1 MKRFK
6 VTFELEDI
14 NGDYNAPW
22 GKQYLEQDIQERFAG
37 QNIEIDELLEE

>member
-6 VTFELEDI
+6 ITFELEDKYGEYSGI
-14 NGDYNAPW
+14 Y

-37 QNIEIDELLEE
+37 QNIEIEEMEE